1 VLTATE
7 NGYGKRTPI
16 AEYTR
21 HGRGTKGM
29 IAIMTSERN
38 GKVVAATL
46 VDVKDEIMLITT
58 GGVLIRTRVSEIREM
73 GRATQGVTLINVDEG
88 TKLSGLQRVVESD
101 ADVESGNGNGN
112 GHADGDAADNSGNG
126 GDADNPGAPAGE

>member
-1 VLTATE
+1 VAQSVLTATE

-16 AEYTR
+16 DEYTR

-29 IAIMTSERN
+29 IAISTSERN

-73 GRATQGVTLINVDEG
+73 GRATQGVTLISVDAG
-88 TKLSGLQRVVESD
+88 TRLVGLQRVVETD
-101 ADVESGNGNGN
+101 EEVE
-112 GHADGDAADNSGNG
+112 AAAPDDLGDAS
-126 GDADNPGAPAGE
+126 PRGAAPEATDD